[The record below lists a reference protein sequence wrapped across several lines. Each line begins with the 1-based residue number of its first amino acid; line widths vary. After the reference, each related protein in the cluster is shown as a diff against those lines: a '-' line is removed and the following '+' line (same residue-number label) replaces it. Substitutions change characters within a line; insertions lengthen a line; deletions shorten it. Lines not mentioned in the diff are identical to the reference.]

1 MITLWLTSTE
11 PCLMKSRG
19 WCDPPNSKVLLAASR
34 KKVGNQPRLQ
44 DYNIYARR
52 TSNGPVPDFEPY
64 PNQKNSPLGPQKV
77 KNDPKIRSKSKGR
90 ISWTIENKSCSTK
103 WIEPKTVFEHYPDPT
118 PTIRPLGPKKVKN
131 DPKIK
136 SKSKVRIDENIENK
150 SSSTTWVNPKTVL

>member
-1 MITLWLTSTE
+1 MITLWWTSTE
-11 PCLMKSRG
+11 PCIMKSRG

-90 ISWTIENKSCSTK
+90 ISWTIENKSCSAVWVGPETYFHPY
-103 WIEPKTVFEHYPDPT
+103 PKPKNSPF
-118 PTIRPLGPKKVKN
+118 GPKKVKSN
-131 DPKIK
+131 QGYNQNQMSVLKETKKIK
-136 SKSKVRIDENIENK
+136 VVTLYE
-150 SSSTTWVNPKTVL
+150 